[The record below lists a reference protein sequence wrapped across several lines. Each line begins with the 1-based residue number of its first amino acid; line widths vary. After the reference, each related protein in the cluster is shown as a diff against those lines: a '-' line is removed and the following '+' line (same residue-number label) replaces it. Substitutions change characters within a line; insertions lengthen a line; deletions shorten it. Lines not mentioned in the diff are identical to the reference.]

1 MQRSLIVSTCGTS
14 LLTNG
19 AASDLRKVLYAT
31 TNCQENELD
40 EATRSRIEERLREQK
55 ARLDDISD
63 ANNIRQMAAEL
74 NGILGLYDDR
84 LEKAKADHHILI
96 HTDTW
101 QGEQVAQLLAGWLRQ
116 KGVSAQSQKVDDL
129 RTSDLESFQSG
140 LNSLVA
146 WCEATLPG
154 YREQQYHIVF
164 NLVGGFKS
172 LQGFMQTLGMFYADE
187 LVYIFETGNQLLQI
201 SRLPIQIEEAATDA
215 IRNNLAVFRRL
226 DDPQATCTTD
236 EVRGIPE
243 TFLYRLDNAVDLS
256 PWGRLIWQ
264 RHKREFYRE
273 RILEP
278 ISSKLVISVK
288 VMQEAENLQPDLRE
302 RFNQRMDDLSRYLDS
317 GQNRAINRLDFKQL
331 KGNPRPPST
340 HECDLWADQG
350 AWRAFGHFD
359 NQQFIVDDI
368 GPGLH

>member
-19 AASDLRKVLYAT
+19 AAPDLKKVLYDT
-31 TNCQENELD
+31 TNCQETELNEV
-40 EATRSRIEERLREQK
+40 ARSQVNDRIREQK
-55 ARLDDISD
+55 AQLGVISD
-63 ANNIRQMAAEL
+63 AGQIRKMAAEL
-74 NGILGLYDDR
+74 NGILGLYENR
-84 LEKAKADHHILI
+84 LERARADHHILI

-101 QGEQVAQLLAGWLRQ
+101 QGEQVCQLLAGWLRQ
-116 KGVSAQSQKVDDL
+116 NRISAQTQKVDDL
-129 RTSDLESFQSG
+129 KTSDLESFQSG

-146 WCEATLPG
+146 WCEATLRG

-187 LVYIFETGNQLLQI
+187 LVYIFETGNRLLRI
-201 SRLPIQIEEAATDA
+201 PRLPIQIEEAATDA
-215 IRNNLAVFRRL
+215 IREKLHVIRLL
-226 DDPQATCTTD
+226 DDPQMKLTATATAT
-236 EVRGIPE
+236 VPE
-243 TFLYRLDNAVDLS
+243 TFLYQIDDEVVLS

-273 RILEP
+273 RVLEP
-278 ISSKLVISVK
+278 ISSKLVISDK
-288 VMQEAENLQPDLRE
+288 AQQKAKDLARDLLA
-302 RFNQRMDDLSRYLDS
+302 RFNQRMDDLSRYLDW
-317 GQNRAINRLDFKQL
+317 GQTRAINRLDFKQL

-350 AWRAFGHFD
+350 AWRAFGHFEG
-359 NQQFIVDDI
+359 QQFIVDDI